1 MFGSTV
7 AELGIA
13 ARVEAG
19 EAKVFEKR
27 LFSMLTE
34 EVVAHLLEPPAAA
47 DAAMATEGRDFV
59 NSLLLSPRAA
69 AAAVPPMEASAA
81 GRYAN
86 AVLFGIET
94 HVRVVARAE
103 GQLFWPRSLG
113 LGSSRARDRAGDL
126 RGDDPWPM
134 RPRRRLAR

>member
-1 MFGSTV
+1 MVGRRALPLDVVVAPPPLRARSKVFGSTV

-34 EVVAHLLEPPAAA
+34 EIVAHLEPPAAA
-47 DAAMATEGRDFV
+47 DAAMATEG
-59 NSLLLSPRAA
+59 AA

-103 GQLFWPRSLG
+103 GQLFWPRSLCSG
-113 LGSSRARDRAGDL
+113 LVARA
-126 RGDDPWPM
+126 